1 MAGCRDSIR
10 KLDIFGI
17 RVSLTYRGE
26 DRFRTRVGG
35 CFTLLLALFVLLY
48 TAQQVNYVLI
58 QHMDIQVTQEQE
70 WNWFTEDGSDAWDLS
85 KEYTV
90 MGNI

>member
-1 MAGCRDSIR
+1 M
-10 KLDIFGI
+10 
-17 RVSLTYRGE
+17 
-26 DRFRTRVGG
+26 
-35 CFTLLLALFVLLY
+35 FVLLY

-90 MGNI
+90 MGNIQSINGQDCDLCNSHDLAAIVRVQFYTYNVTK